1 MIKKDFLK
9 NIKDIEFIWIT
20 DGKGWLSTKNNL
32 KEAYQE
38 IDKLYTIVDLE
49 KGVLK
54 EIENI

>member
-32 KEAYQE
+32 KEAYQV

-49 KGVLK
+49 SGVLR
-54 EIENI
+54 ELGNI

>member
-49 KGVLK
+49 KEKLK